1 MVVSY
6 RVICTCSKKKTEQ
19 LSDVRCPIH
28 HTHGKLRD
36 ENFKE
41 PIRLD
46 QVLEQTEFMES
57 DM

>member
-6 RVICTCSKKKTEQ
+6 RVICTCSKKESEQ
-19 LSDVRCPIH
+19 KSDVRCPIH
-28 HTHGKLRD
+28 HTHGKSRD
-36 ENFKE
+36 KNFQE

-46 QVLEQTEFMES
+46 QVLEQTGVIES